1 MKNKM
6 KFVIALI
13 VSSIIV
19 LSGLTFGIR
28 AIMIAKKIPP
38 KDPKGV
44 FIVGLPDG
52 QRSGVVKELEDAAKE
67 DSYIKKADELM
78 KDGKI
83 EEAIKSYEA
92 ALALAKFSG
101 SKAVIYFHMA
111 DAYEKRRDYRNALG
125 RIIIIRDKFVNDWAK
140 EPVVE
145 RTKYLE
151 YALQGEYDIAVEHAQ
166 KALEADAKLPNAPK
180 GGSPDYIERLNDL
193 KAAKDYIL
201 GFKKQ

>member
-1 MKNKM
+1 MKNKT

-28 AIMIAKKIPP
+28 SIIIAKRIPT
-38 KDPKGV
+38 KDPDGV
-44 FIVGLPDG
+44 FIVGLPDS
-52 QRSGVVKELEDAAKE
+52 QRSGVVKELEYAAKE
-67 DSYIKKADELM
+67 DSYIKEADGLM
-78 KDGKI
+78 KEGKI

-125 RIIIIRDKFVNDWAK
+125 RIIIIRDKYVNDWAK
-140 EPVVE
+140 EPMIE
-145 RTKYLE
+145 RAKYLE
-151 YALQGEYDIAVEHAQ
+151 YALQGEYDLAVEHAQ
-166 KALEADAKLPNAPK
+166 KSLEADAKLPNTPK

-201 GFKKQ
+201 EFKKQ